1 MAITIVQSPITAN
14 TGGSTTTLSTTMTS
28 VTAGN
33 LILVILFG
41 DKTLGTINT
50 PTSSGATTYT
60 QIQKAS
66 LTSVSGSMYYK
77 VANGGETTITQ
88 TWTTSQRASLLC
100 LEISGLDTTS
110 PLDVSAMTATGNT
123 VVKTISTGTT
133 GQRVQDNEFAVAVN
147 YVDTYSSASS
157 GTAWTNGFTAVIT
170 ADADPAGGGEGGQVA
185 TKTLSAPQGT
195 VETTFSTT
203 ATGDQMMAIV
213 AVFKT
218 PWRTVDTSGLLSMMT
233 LY

>member
-1 MAITIVQSPITAN
+1 MAITIVQSPSTSD

-33 LILVILFG
+33 VILVILFV
-41 DKTLGTINT
+41 DKASGTINA

-77 VANGGETTITQ
+77 VANGGETVITQ
-88 TWTTSQRASLLC
+88 TWTTSQRVTLLC
-100 LEISGLDTTS
+100 LEISGLNTTS

-133 GQRVQDNEFAVAVN
+133 GQRVQDDEYAVAVMM
-147 YVDTYSSASS
+147 VDTYSNVNT
-157 GTAWTNGFTAVIT
+157 GTSWSNGFTLAIES
-170 ADADPAGGGEGGQVA
+170 DGDPAGGGQGGQVA

-218 PWRTVDTSGLLSMMT
+218 PWRTVDTSGLLSMVT